1 MSDWYTRAL
10 EFLTEEAIE
19 QTGVNETQFNVV
31 YSFLNEIGLIDYDIE
46 KEVLY
51 ERYVNEYEED

>member
-19 QTGVNETQFNVV
+19 QTGVNEAQFNVV
-31 YSFLNEIGLIDYDIE
+31 YSFLNQIGLIDYDIE